1 MSANDLRK
9 LKNKKSK
16 ENQKKLLTKNN
27 NNVKINIENKKGE
40 KKKWKLKILNLMK

>member
-9 LKNKKSK
+9 LKNKKIK

-27 NNVKINIENKKGE
+27 QNVKINIGNKKGE
-40 KKKWKLKILNLMK
+40 MKNEN

>member
-27 NNVKINIENKKGE
+27 QNVKIKLEQKKGE
-40 KKKWKLKILNLMK
+40 

>member
-9 LKNKKSK
+9 LKNKKNK

-27 NNVKINIENKKGE
+27 QNVKIKLEQKKGE
-40 KKKWKLKILNLMK
+40 

>member
-9 LKNKKSK
+9 LKNKKIK

-27 NNVKINIENKKGE
+27 QNVKINIENKKGE
-40 KKKWKLKILNLMK
+40 IKNGK